1 MVPALNPT
9 GQDSPRTGVPA
20 YLRGEIL
27 TPLPGDGPSLCDPL
41 TGARRGGGGAGR
53 SMRQNRDLRRPD
65 NGRGCRHVPLAFA
78 GSGLPRRKARA
89 RPGKPSPSASVTHLA
104 LSRSCPS
111 PAAAVS
117 RSASLRRFAPTQLRV
132 AVCSTLARSIAFAS
146 RRGIEDVSNVSGDGG
161 TLVGSRAR
169 PQVSGKALTFGVCH
183 APCFKSVLLVPGCGC
198 RFPSRVRVW
207 PLPPIHK

>member
-20 YLRGEIL
+20 DLRGEIL

-41 TGARRGGGGAGR
+41 TGARRGGDVAGR
-53 SMRQNRDLRRPD
+53 SMRRNRDLRRPD

-78 GSGLPRRKARA
+78 GSSLPRRKIRA

-111 PAAAVS
+111 PAAAVAFPPVS
-117 RSASLRRFAPTQLRV
+117 GFGRCRLWRCCMIQLRREWGRFSNFSFRTPQ
-132 AVCSTLARSIAFAS
+132 
-146 RRGIEDVSNVSGDGG
+146 RRISAYP
-161 TLVGSRAR
+161 AR
-169 PQVSGKALTFGVCH
+169 PSG
-183 APCFKSVLLVPGCGC
+183 
-198 RFPSRVRVW
+198 
-207 PLPPIHK
+207 

>member
-27 TPLPGDGPSLCDPL
+27 TPLPGDVPSLCDPL
-41 TGARRGGGGAGR
+41 TGARRGADVAGR

-65 NGRGCRHVPLAFA
+65 NGRA
-78 GSGLPRRKARA
+78 GGAMYRLPSPGPVLPRRKARA

-111 PAAAVS
+111 PAAAV
-117 RSASLRRFAPTQLRV
+117 
-132 AVCSTLARSIAFAS
+132 AFPP
-146 RRGIEDVSNVSGDGG
+146 VSGFGRCRLSTSERQ
-161 TLVGSRAR
+161 TLTN
-169 PQVSGKALTFGVCH
+169 P
-183 APCFKSVLLVPGCGC
+183 
-198 RFPSRVRVW
+198 
-207 PLPPIHK
+207 

>member
-1 MVPALNPT
+1 MAPALNPT

-41 TGARRGGGGAGR
+41 TGTRRGADVAGR

-111 PAAAVS
+111 PAAAV
-117 RSASLRRFAPTQLRV
+117 
-132 AVCSTLARSIAFAS
+132 AFPP
-146 RRGIEDVSNVSGDGG
+146 VSGFGRCRLSTSERQ
-161 TLVGSRAR
+161 TLTN
-169 PQVSGKALTFGVCH
+169 P
-183 APCFKSVLLVPGCGC
+183 
-198 RFPSRVRVW
+198 
-207 PLPPIHK
+207 

>member
-20 YLRGEIL
+20 DLRGEIL

-53 SMRQNRDLRRPD
+53 SMRQNRDLRR
-65 NGRGCRHVPLAFA
+65 
-78 GSGLPRRKARA
+78 RKIRA

-111 PAAAVS
+111 PAAAV
-117 RSASLRRFAPTQLRV
+117 
-132 AVCSTLARSIAFAS
+132 AFPP
-146 RRGIEDVSNVSGDGG
+146 VSGFGRCRLSTSERQ
-161 TLVGSRAR
+161 TLTN
-169 PQVSGKALTFGVCH
+169 P
-183 APCFKSVLLVPGCGC
+183 
-198 RFPSRVRVW
+198 
-207 PLPPIHK
+207 

>member
-9 GQDSPRTGVPA
+9 GQNSPRPGVPA
-20 YLRGEIL
+20 DLRGEIL

-41 TGARRGGGGAGR
+41 TGARRGGDVAGR
-53 SMRQNRDLRRPD
+53 STRQNRDLRRPD

-89 RPGKPSPSASVTHLA
+89 RPGKPSPSASVTHL
-104 LSRSCPS
+104 
-111 PAAAVS
+111 
-117 RSASLRRFAPTQLRV
+117 
-132 AVCSTLARSIAFAS
+132 
-146 RRGIEDVSNVSGDGG
+146 
-161 TLVGSRAR
+161 
-169 PQVSGKALTFGVCH
+169 
-183 APCFKSVLLVPGCGC
+183 CFKSVLPVPGCGC

>member
-41 TGARRGGGGAGR
+41 TGARRGGDVAGR

-78 GSGLPRRKARA
+78 GSGLPRRKDPRQT
-89 RPGKPSPSASVTHLA
+89 G
-104 LSRSCPS
+104 
-111 PAAAVS
+111 
-117 RSASLRRFAPTQLRV
+117 Q
-132 AVCSTLARSIAFAS
+132 
-146 RRGIEDVSNVSGDGG
+146 
-161 TLVGSRAR
+161 
-169 PQVSGKALTFGVCH
+169 ALTFGVCH
-183 APCFKSVLLVPGCGC
+183 APCFKSVLPVPGCGC